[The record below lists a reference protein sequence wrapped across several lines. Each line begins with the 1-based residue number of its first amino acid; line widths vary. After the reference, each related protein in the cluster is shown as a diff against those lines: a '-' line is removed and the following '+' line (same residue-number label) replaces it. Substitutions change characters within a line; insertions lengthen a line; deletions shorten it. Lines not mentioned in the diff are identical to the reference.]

1 MTVEEAIEL
10 WPKLEELGVPL
21 GSPVPSSV
29 NSVWLDQF
37 MSEAESKNL
46 RVDFICLHIYRGNN
60 SGLFFQAV
68 DDIYDKYRKPIWVT
82 EMSIVDNDAKTVSEN
97 KISLAQALPT
107 MKSILS
113 GFYERKFVHRFAW
126 FSGTTNSPNYPRLV
140 SSILYDEFDNLTI
153 LGNYYSQFRFNPE
166 SGPGT
171 LPEVIKEIDGNI
183 IKNGTFETG
192 DIYPWGGFKNAVISS
207 AAQPPN
213 SGNYLARIEPH
224 DGSIYQVIDLE
235 PGEKYELKFYHRWK
249 DIPENTFK
257 AVIRNEKGNEA
268 KFLEFEILKTDVWT
282 ENKIEFTVPSEVTS
296 ARLAFYK
303 PQLNPLLP
311 TFFLDD
317 VSIIKL

>member
-1 MTVEEAIEL
+1 MFTN
-10 WPKLEELGVPL
+10 KLVR
-21 GSPVPSSV
+21 V
-29 NSVWLDQF
+29 
-37 MSEAESKNL
+37 KNL
-46 RVDFICLHIYRGNN
+46 NN
-60 SGLFFQAV
+60 DKVEQQVLFNRALDEYKTYNFKNGIRII
-68 DDIYDKYRKPIWVT
+68 DSSNIPTLDIYDKYRKPIWVT

-113 GFYERKFVHRFAW
+113 GFYQREFVHRFAW

-171 LPEVIKEIDGNI
+171 IPEEIKEIDGNV

-192 DIYPWGGFKNAVISS
+192 DISPWGGFKNAVISS

-235 PGEKYELKFYHRWK
+235 PGEKFELKFSHRWK
-249 DIPENTFK
+249 EIPENTFK
-257 AVIRNEKGNEA
+257 AVLRNEKGNEA

-311 TFFLDD
+311 SFFLDD
-317 VSIIKL
+317 VSIIRL